1 MTDTGYTNA
10 NCGLVSFY
18 TNRYLVCLLVSN
30 KREMIE

>member
-1 MTDTGYTNA
+1 MTDTGDNNA

-30 KREMIE
+30 KMEMIE